1 MVDRKEEKDTTRHT
15 EQVEVDLVNNP
26 PHYTTGRIECID
38 AMNAMS
44 EGANVS
50 SFVSYCWLASFK
62 YIWRWHYKG
71 KPIED
76 LEKAKWYI
84 QRMIDKLKE
93 ELNETKD
100 SN

>member
-1 MVDRKEEKDTTRHT
+1 MEGD
-15 EQVEVDLVNNP
+15 QVNNP